1 MCNCIVLLQVSREDK
16 LPQKICDGCSYK
28 LDVVYDFRNTTVNAE
43 KQLLTWLSEAQQGSA
58 TAAAARQVE
67 QEVSQ
72 QIKPSETFVKQEAID
87 PSDVSK
93 EEDDVKSYMF
103 HDKYEEVCAIL
114 FYKSLDDGCFSKS
127 LTFRILHY

>member
-1 MCNCIVLLQVSREDK
+1 MFQVSREDK

-43 KQLLTWLSEAQQGSA
+43 KQLLTWLNEAQQGSA
-58 TAAAARQVE
+58 AAAARQVE

-72 QIKPSETFVKQEAID
+72 QIKPPETFVKQEEID

-103 HDKYEEVCAIL
+103 HDKFEEVCTMFFQLNYCTKFAP
-114 FYKSLDDGCFSKS
+114 FQY
-127 LTFRILHY
+127 